1 MGNLSCCGR
10 GLFLRLLTAT
20 GRRGDGTNDRLP
32 TGMDVDVLDCDAL
45 LALPAVTVEGVGQ
58 RRIGAGELIGL
69 VQVLAPPLEGLLRKH
84 RAPVALH
91 GGVMAR
97 DQLCDQHSFKLV
109 AWFHA
114 YHGSN
119 RRIYLRNCSRH
130 YPEHLR
136 RIRLRDAE
144 SGKTLVFLT
153 NQFGLPATT
162 VCALY
167 KSRWQVELF
176 FKWIKQHLRIKQ
188 FFGTSEN
195 AVKTQIWIAVSVYV
209 LVAIVKKRL
218 KLEASLYTLL
228 QVLSVTLFEKLP
240 LDQAFTLDAA
250 KGVTSQI
257 TNQLDLFA
265 Y

>member
-1 MGNLSCCGR
+1 M
-10 GLFLRLLTAT
+10 
-20 GRRGDGTNDRLP
+20 
-32 TGMDVDVLDCDAL
+32 
-45 LALPAVTVEGVGQ
+45 
-58 RRIGAGELIGL
+58 
-69 VQVLAPPLEGLLRKH
+69 
-84 RAPVALH
+84 
-91 GGVMAR
+91 
-97 DQLCDQHSFKLV
+97 
-109 AWFHA
+109 
-114 YHGSN
+114 
-119 RRIYLRNCSRH
+119 
-130 YPEHLR
+130 
-136 RIRLRDAE
+136 RDAE
-144 SGKTLVFLT
+144 SRKTLVFLT
-153 NQFGLPATT
+153 NQFGLPAAT

-228 QVLSVTLFEKLP
+228 QVLSVTPFEKLP
-240 LDQAFTLDAA
+240 LDQALTRDAA

>member
-1 MGNLSCCGR
+1 MPIASIR
-10 GLFLRLLTAT
+10 RRPT
-20 GRRGDGTNDRLP
+20 GRRGSSAIIALDGHYT
-32 TGMDVDVLDCDAL
+32 
-45 LALPAVTVEGVGQ
+45 
-58 RRIGAGELIGL
+58 
-69 VQVLAPPLEGLLRKH
+69 
-84 RAPVALH
+84 
-91 GGVMAR
+91 
-97 DQLCDQHSFKLV
+97 
-109 AWFHA
+109 
-114 YHGSN
+114 
-119 RRIYLRNCSRH
+119 SRH

-240 LDQAFTLDAA
+240 LDQALAHNAA